1 MIHRNLMPIGLM
13 SIIGLIALLIM
24 TQPHPAQSAN
34 TLEEYPYPSPTIM
47 PFPTIPTDIIITET
61 PSSTETP
68 SPTEITTA
76 TPTITPVSEQST
88 ASLDTQTETP
98 TIRID
103 APISDP
109 VTAAP
114 PEILRCSPNSVN
126 LLSGRTT
133 PDTQLLL
140 KFGIRVVGGGTS
152 DSTGFFAI
160 PLKMGKE
167 PSGDYTIS
175 VVTRAKNIV
184 VATLPC
190 VVP

>member
-13 SIIGLIALLIM
+13 SIIVIIVLLSM
-24 TQPHPAQSAN
+24 RQPPPAQSAN
-34 TLEEYPYPSPTIM
+34 TLNEDYPYPSPTSAI
-47 PFPTIPTDIIITET
+47 IPTPPIDIIPSET
-61 PSSTETP
+61 PSETP
-68 SPTEITTA
+68 SQTPSETT
-76 TPTITPVSEQST
+76 TPTVEILLEESPTN
-88 ASLDTQTETP
+88 LDTATETP
-98 TIRID
+98 TIITE
-103 APISDP
+103 APVSDP
-109 VTAAP
+109 VVTAP
-114 PEILRCSPNSVN
+114 PEMLRCSPNTVH

-140 KFGIRVVGGGTS
+140 KFGTRVVGGGTS

-167 PSGDYTIS
+167 PQGDYTIS
-175 VVTRAKNIV
+175 VVTRIKSIV